1 MVQNTG
7 SSFYVIVERV
17 QALWVRLCDWLG
29 RMASVG
35 DLALRLW
42 IANDF
47 FASALTKIQSFDTT
61 IMLFTYEYEVPLLSP
76 VVAAYLGTGLELIL
90 PVLLALGLFGRVSA
104 FILFFFNIV
113 AAISYPELSD
123 AGVRDHQ
130 IWGLM
135 LLLLIFRGPGTLSL
149 DHLFFTRLGL
159 FRKHSVS

>member
-1 MVQNTG
+1 MAQNTY
-7 SSFYVIVERV
+7 SSFYVFMERS
-17 QALWVRLCDWLG
+17 QALWTRFCDTLG
-29 RMASVG
+29 RMAPVG

-76 VVAAYLGTGLELIL
+76 VVAAYLGTGLELIV
-90 PVLLALGLFGRVSA
+90 PVLLALGLFGRASA
-104 FILFFFNIV
+104 FVLFFFNIV

-135 LLLLIFRGPGTLSL
+135 LLLLILRGPGALSL

-159 FRKHSVS
+159 FRKHSES